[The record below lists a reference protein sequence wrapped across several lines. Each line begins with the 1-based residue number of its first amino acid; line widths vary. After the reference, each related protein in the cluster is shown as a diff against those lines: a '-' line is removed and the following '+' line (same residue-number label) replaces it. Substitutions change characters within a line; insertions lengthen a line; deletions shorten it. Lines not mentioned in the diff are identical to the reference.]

1 MAAIDRGG
9 QRAKTPAARGEE
21 AHEVQRRLK
30 QEAAERRKKAV
41 ARADA
46 RPSRARLPR

>member
-1 MAAIDRGG
+1 MAAVDRGG
-9 QRAKTPAARGEE
+9 SRAKTPAARGEE

-41 ARADA
+41 TVADA
-46 RPSRARLPR
+46 RTPRPRRSR